1 MLYQLSYSRI
11 FLRHK
16 VKDFNVKNLQNKD
29 LKHCFQ
35 QLSRGNA
42 PLVFIKALTIKML
55 AQIKNKKTIPFH
67 FNRLIIVDN
76 QPIILLSSSYTLKM
90 VCKCIINFIQRKK

>member
-55 AQIKNKKTIPFH
+55 A
-67 FNRLIIVDN
+67 
-76 QPIILLSSSYTLKM
+76 
-90 VCKCIINFIQRKK
+90 